1 MNRNNEIALD
11 TFADILLPLS
21 NIMSDVRI
29 AEVYKNKEGGG
40 MVAAVRAAI
49 KTHKEDII
57 EILAT
62 LDGVPVDEYE
72 VSVMSLP
79 IKVVKILND
88 PEVQTAFSGQ
98 GQKKKETS
106 SGSATENIQGV
117 DG

>member
-1 MNRNNEIALD
+1 MNKRSEMALD

-21 NIMSDVRI
+21 NIMSDAKV
-29 AEVYKNKEGGG
+29 AEVYRDKEGGG
-40 MVAAVRAAI
+40 MIAAVRATI

-79 IKVVKILND
+79 VKVIKILNN

-106 SGSATENIQGV
+106 SGSATENTQGA